1 MDRWVQDS
9 QLKVLYPPPAIS
21 SLKMVSGVSVQD
33 WSISR
38 QDCEANRAKSVFG
51 YPLTSCLGD
60 PFFSWIPPNSASKP
74 KEPSN
79 LFSTFTQTS
88 GLKRTAK
95 CQPLLSCCG
104 WVKTLCS
111 FFVWQGWCWWMA
123 VSQEVFRD
131 HFFPGDHQTLFP
143 IGKSGPQAAGRAE
156 GFSLLALKYPS
167 LRRKDFTYLLLLLGQ
182 QT

>member
-1 MDRWVQDS
+1 MDELRHC
-9 QLKVLYPPPAIS
+9 VL
-21 SLKMVSGVSVQD
+21 SLCVRGGV
-33 WSISR
+33 
-38 QDCEANRAKSVFG
+38 
-51 YPLTSCLGD
+51 
-60 PFFSWIPPNSASKP
+60 
-74 KEPSN
+74 
-79 LFSTFTQTS
+79 
-88 GLKRTAK
+88 
-95 CQPLLSCCG
+95 CG
-104 WVKTLCS
+104 
-111 FFVWQGWCWWMA
+111 MA

>member
-1 MDRWVQDS
+1 MDRWAQDS

-21 SLKMVSGVSVQD
+21 SLKMVSGISVQD

-51 YPLTSCLGD
+51 YPLTSCFGD

-79 LFSTFTQTS
+79 LFSTFTQKGEQTVS
-88 GLKRTAK
+88 HFYLAVDELRH
-95 CQPLLSCCG
+95 CVLS
-104 WVKTLCS
+104 LC
-111 FFVWQGWCWWMA
+111 VRGGVGGMA